1 MRRVIPSCMVIAA
14 IPLVLGPSPTRA
26 EEVHE
31 VRVVAKKF
39 TFEPAVIQVT
49 EGEPVRIV
57 IHAAD
62 RLHGFAIRG
71 LKIDEQVPRGGD
83 ITVEFTAP
91 RAGRYPIA
99 CSEYCGSG
107 HDHMKAALVSVPATT
122 ASR

>member
-1 MRRVIPSCMVIAA
+1 MVIAA
-14 IPLVLGPSPTRA
+14 VSMVLRPSPMRA
-26 EEVHE
+26 AAVHE
-31 VRVVAKKF
+31 VQVVAKKF
-39 TFEPAVIQVT
+39 AFEPAVIQVT

-62 RLHGFAIRG
+62 RLHGFAIRD
-71 LKIDEQVPRGGD
+71 LKIDEQIPRGGD

-91 RAGRYPIA
+91 RAGRYPIV
-99 CSEYCGSG
+99 CSEYCGRG

>member
-1 MRRVIPSCMVIAA
+1 MVIAA
-14 IPLVLGPSPTRA
+14 VSMVLGPSPTRA
-26 EEVHE
+26 AAVHE

-39 TFEPAVIQVT
+39 AFEPAVIQVT

-62 RLHGFAIRG
+62 RVHGFARRD
-71 LKIDEQVPRGGD
+71 LKIDEQIPRGGD

-91 RAGRYPIA
+91 RAGRYQIA

-122 ASR
+122 VSR